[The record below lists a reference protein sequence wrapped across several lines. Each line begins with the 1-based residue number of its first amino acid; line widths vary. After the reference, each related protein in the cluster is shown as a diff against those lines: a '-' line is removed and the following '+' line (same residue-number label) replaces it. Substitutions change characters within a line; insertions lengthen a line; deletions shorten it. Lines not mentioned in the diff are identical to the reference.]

1 LKSFYLKSK
10 LQWRALKTR
19 NTIVADYYRAVLSNL
34 SKPLSQVPLMAID
47 LEMTGL
53 DPQFDQIL
61 SIGLVP
67 IHNGMLQLKKAQHK
81 LVSINGSVGD
91 SAAIHGIV
99 DRQLT
104 MAISAKEA
112 MVWFL
117 NQTQGHVLVAHHA
130 PLDVCFLKTEIYRSL
145 GEKMSFVAIDTMSLE
160 RSRLL
165 RQHEV
170 LKEGSLRLD
179 ACRRRYGLPVY
190 AAHNATVDALA
201 CGELLLAQMVGI
213 AGQDDLSL
221 FDLIR

>member
-1 LKSFYLKSK
+1 MKSIYLKSK
-10 LQWRALKTR
+10 LRWRTLKTS
-19 NTIVADYYRAVLSNL
+19 NKSIKHYYREVLSNL
-34 SKPLSQVPLMAID
+34 SKPLLQIPLMAID

-53 DPQFDQIL
+53 DPKFDQIL

-67 IHNGMLQLKKAQHK
+67 IHNGMLQLGKAQHK
-81 LVSINGSVGD
+81 LVSIDGSVGD

-99 DRQLT
+99 DRQLAT
-104 MAISAKEA
+104 AISAKEA
-112 MVWFL
+112 MDWFL
-117 NQTQGHVLVAHHA
+117 SQTQGHVLVAHHA
-130 PLDVCFLKTEIYRSL
+130 PLDMCFLKAEIYRSL
-145 GEKMSFVAIDTMSLE
+145 GEKMSFVAIDTMALE

-179 ACRRRYGLPVY
+179 ACRRRYDLPIY

-213 AGQDDLSL
+213 AGKDDLNL
-221 FDLIR
+221 FDLLR

>member
-1 LKSFYLKSK
+1 MKSIYLKSK
-10 LQWRALKTR
+10 LRWRTLKTSNR
-19 NTIVADYYRAVLSNL
+19 TIKHYYRSVLGNL
-34 SKPLSQVPLMAID
+34 SKPLLQIPLMAID

-53 DPQFDQIL
+53 DPKFDQIL

-67 IHNGMLQLKKAQHK
+67 IHNGMLQLGKAQHK
-81 LVSINGSVGD
+81 LVSIDGSVGD
-91 SAAIHGIV
+91 SAVIHGIV
-99 DRQLT
+99 DRQLAT
-104 MAISAKEA
+104 AISAKEA

-117 NQTQGHVLVAHHA
+117 SQTQGHVLVAHHA
-130 PLDVCFLKTEIYRSL
+130 PLDMCFLKAEILRSL

-201 CGELLLAQMVGI
+201 CGELLLAQMVAI
-213 AGQDDLSL
+213 AGKDDLNL
-221 FDLIR
+221 FDLLR